1 VGVALVVLMF
11 AVFPLR
17 MAIQVEHAPM
27 GETETMSIGWLFA
40 PVIGAWGLARLAISA
55 CGNLD
60 AGKRVFIRL
69 LPAFFLLYFGCGYG
83 LWMASLFGFSNLYW
97 WMQFV
102 LILAPTVMATVMV
115 ALSYIAKEKV
125 GFLTNKTASN
135 ALVTVTAAVPVLF
148 AACSWCFWLT
158 L

>member
-1 VGVALVVLMF
+1 MVVLAF

-17 MAIQVEHAPM
+17 MELKVEHEPM
-27 GETETMSIGWLFA
+27 GETETMGIGWLFA
-40 PVIGAWGLARLAISA
+40 PVIGAWGLASLAISA
-55 CGNLD
+55 CVDLD
-60 AGKRVFIRL
+60 AGKRALIRL
-69 LPAFFLLYFGCGYG
+69 FPAFFLLYVGCGYG

-102 LILAPTVMATVMV
+102 LILAPTVLATVIA
-115 ALSYIAKEKV
+115 ALSYIAKEKL
-125 GFLTNKTASN
+125 GFLTNKTTSN
-135 ALVTVTAAVPVLF
+135 ALVGVTAAVPVLF